1 MGLKT
6 LQWFTRILAIA
17 AILFMMLFSFD
28 AFSGDE
34 PVGKKLTGF
43 LIQNIPAFVLIV
55 FLVIAWRHEVAG
67 GLLFIVAF
75 LALAIFFRSFTENH
89 ASLTVI
95 SPVLICGISF
105 IIHNLL
111 ESKSVNNNRAG
122 TGRQI

>member
-6 LQWFTRILAIA
+6 LKWFTRILAIA
-17 AILFMMLFSFD
+17 AILFMMMFSLD

-34 PVGKKLTGF
+34 PLAKKLAGF

-55 FLVIAWRHEVAG
+55 FLVIAWKHEVAG

-75 LALAIFFRSFTENH
+75 LALAVFFRSFTVNP

-95 SPVLICGISF
+95 SPLLIAGISF
-105 IIHNLL
+105 IIHSLL
-111 ESKSVNNNRAG
+111 ETKGSNSAIKE
-122 TGRQI
+122 